1 MPLHI
6 QEVFGHGKLR
16 VTGHFNIHVRWQK
29 NLNLTDKGE
38 NDCDRPP
45 EHLFLLQK
53 SEETDEQCKKL
64 KHLAEEHGFRVV
76 HHHNEANII
85 ASIGGDGTFLQAV
98 RKTNFRD
105 DCLYVGVAKKGK
117 AHLYAD
123 FNIHDTDKMIEATN
137 SEQIEVRKYPLID
150 VTVDG
155 TSFQCLNEVSIRSS
169 IIKTFVMDVYIDD
182 LHFETFRGD
191 GMIVSTPTGSTAYNK
206 SVEGAVVDPL
216 LPCIQVTEL
225 ASLNNNTYR
234 TLGSPFILSAD
245 RKLTLKIVQDGNDY
259 PIIGLD
265 NEAFS
270 TMHVKEVEVSLSGK
284 MIKTIKLKDNSF
296 WEKVRRTFL

>member
-1 MPLHI
+1 MI
-6 QEVFGHGKLR
+6 
-16 VTGHFNIHVRWQK
+16 VTDRRNIYFFYK
-29 NLNLTDKGE
+29 
-38 NDCDRPP
+38 
-45 EHLFLLQK
+45 K

-155 TSFQCLNEVSIRSS
+155 TRFQCLNEVSIRSS

-284 MIKTIKLKDNSF
+284 LIKTIKLKDNSF